1 MIMEFEHN
9 IYQVLMNN
17 IIITLCKSKLIWI
30 CEYLTIKNNALILNK
45 NMYIT

>member
-17 IIITLCKSKLIWI
+17 IIITLCKSKFIYI
-30 CEYLTIKNNALILNK
+30 CEYLTIKNSALILNK